1 MERRALLSGAATSV
15 VAAMAGCVGGL
26 FGERVE
32 ETREYSFDLPAET
45 PVRVMSVSGDITVET
60 GARSDVTV
68 DARVAVPSE
77 DRLGDVSVTSSMFEG
92 ALAIDVDVQGS
103 SSSVSVDL
111 DVEVPEGAAMAVV
124 QTENGDVDVTGVD
137 GVEAARSS
145 NGDVT
150 VRDAGP
156 VQSVGTENG
165 DIDADVPAPLPGE
178 VLLRTENGDVE
189 AALSPAVD
197 AVLDAQT
204 QNGTV
209 SVTGLDLAD
218 ADRSETHVAGSLG
231 DGGPEVTVAA
241 VNGDVSVR
249 ALDE

>member
-1 MERRALLSGAATSV
+1 MERRALLAGAATSA
-15 VAAMAGCVGGL
+15 VAALAGCVGGL
-26 FGERVE
+26 FGDRVE
-32 ETREYSFDLPAET
+32 ETRSYDFDLPAKT
-45 PVRVMSVSGDITVET
+45 PVRVMGVNGDVAVEPT
-60 GARSDVTV
+60 ARADIGV

-77 DRLGDVSVTSSMFEG
+77 DRFDDVSVRTAMVED

-103 SSSVSVDL
+103 TSNVSVDL
-111 DVEVPEGAAMAVV
+111 DVEVPEGTAMAVV
-124 QTENGDVDVTGVD
+124 QTQNGDVEVAGVD

-156 VQSVGTENG
+156 VQSVSTENG
-165 DIDADVPAPLPGE
+165 DIDADVPAPLRGE

-209 SVTGLDLAD
+209 SVTGL
-218 ADRSETHVAGSLG
+218 ELG
-231 DGGPEVTVAA
+231 DANRSGTQVTGTLGEGGPTVTVAA
-241 VNGDVSVR
+241 VNGDVTVQ